1 MIRIFII
8 DWIVES
14 IKTYVNTPHDKMD
27 SDMKSSFWA
36 AVAVIFT
43 TICTIIILGWFVK
56 DVIDTMNEKR
66 RQKIKNADLDDYTRL
81 NNKPTLN
88 GVLLNNKKE
97 DE

>member
-14 IKTYVNTPHDKMD
+14 IKTYVNTPHDKLTD
-27 SDMKSSFWA
+27 DMKSSFWA

-81 NNKPTLN
+81 NNKPTIN

-97 DE
+97 DD